1 MFKAQ
6 QGVQDDP
13 RLSRGFSPSPVS
25 TTLFHKAPALFDHHP
40 SAHLPDVKEPCL
52 PFTTS
57 RFGVQFH
64 SQNNHDGLFWKV
76 SLTFIKHG
84 DPDLSLLPPPYLRVD
99 ICKGYNPSIQSIVEY
114 FYSLLLTDWKH
125 STFSYM
131 NLKCAQSHRQGCQYM
146 DEPWA
151 ASSGAR
157 AHINN
162 QSHSVVPSWSQ
173 TRLPNPSPGSPGSHH
188 PSDRAVIWD
197 EIYLPSLGSLK
208 SDEDSKIT
216 YYVQQ
221 RTVPICIKVS
231 TS

>member
-6 QGVQDDP
+6 QGAQADP
-13 RLSRGFSPSPVS
+13 HLFQCFSPSPVS

-64 SQNNHDGLFWKV
+64 SQKNHDGLFWKV
-76 SLTFIKHG
+76 SLIFIKHG

-99 ICKGYNPSIQSIVEY
+99 VCKGYNPSIRSTVEY

-131 NLKCAQSHRQGCQYM
+131 NLKCAQRQRQGCQVRGRA
-146 DEPWA
+146 PAQA
-151 ASSGAR
+151 AFSGAR
-157 AHINN
+157 ADINN
-162 QSHSVVPSWSQ
+162 QSHCVVPSSSQ
-173 TRLPNPSPGSPGSHH
+173 TRLPNP
-188 PSDRAVIWD
+188 
-197 EIYLPSLGSLK
+197 LPAL
-208 SDEDSKIT
+208 
-216 YYVQQ
+216 QAA
-221 RTVPICIKVS
+221 TVHRGGLPFGMKPTCEV
-231 TS
+231 